1 MVLIL
6 NSYSPELPIPLF
18 LAHLLSRAAQAAMPK
33 YHRLDI
39 LINEIFL
46 RVLESGKFQVK
57 VLADLVLGE
66 SPPPGR

>member
-1 MVLIL
+1 
-6 NSYSPELPIPLF
+6 
-18 LAHLLSRAAQAAMPK
+18 MPK
-33 YHRLDI
+33 YHTLDI